1 MTRFER
7 RVRKL
12 EARASGNDKT
22 VSSEIWIVTRDGL
35 LHGQHGEILS
45 PQDFDRRQSR
55 ARTVVI
61 LPHNERSQTHDRARR
76 ERPARQEPQ
85 RLPLGSKPNQLDAS
99 RPPRQALA

>member
-12 EARASGNDKT
+12 EGRVSGNDKT

-61 LPHNERSQTHDRARR
+61 LPHNERDPLPTGSTRHRRAQTSADAGTG
-76 ERPARQEPQ
+76 P
-85 RLPLGSKPNQLDAS
+85 RLSG
-99 RPPRQALA
+99 